1 MKRVK
6 VVCLCQTLHFLL
18 KEDLGHDYA
27 AKLVK
32 QEVQHYEEGL
42 DRSGTKYKI
51 IEETVQPDDSIIIKI
66 KKQYNN
72 SSVGEYLD

>member
-6 VVCLCQTLHFLL
+6 AACLCQTLHFLL

-27 AKLVK
+27 AKLV
-32 QEVQHYEEGL
+32 QHYKEGL

-51 IEETVQPDDSIIIKI
+51 IEETVQPDDSSIIKI

>member
-6 VVCLCQTLHFLL
+6 AACLCQTLHFLL

-32 QEVQHYEEGL
+32 QEVQHYKEGL

-66 KKQYNN
+66 KKQYSN

>member
-6 VVCLCQTLHFLL
+6 AACLCQTLHFLL
-18 KEDLGHDYA
+18 KEDLGRDYA
-27 AKLVK
+27 AKLVR
-32 QEVQHYEEGL
+32 QEVQHYKDGL
-42 DRSGTKYKI
+42 DRRCTKYKI
-51 IEETVQPDDSIIIKI
+51 IEETVQPDDSSIIKI